1 VKLHPFP
8 PAVVEIIPTHRSYQY
23 FVVNDRRIVIV
34 DPSTREIAFVL
45 LP

>member
-8 PAVVEIIPTHRSYQY
+8 PALVEIIPTHRSYQY
-23 FVVNDRRIVIV
+23 LVVTDRRIVIV